1 MDKTNLT
8 QQIEMLQKQY
18 EELVLDYFDCNAA
31 WKVGC
36 RIREKALEQGYKIAA
51 AVTMN
56 RKRLFYMSVEGT
68 SPINEHWIHRKENTV
83 YTFYKSSYEMSLYMQ
98 LKADRIG
105 PRYGLEDKEY
115 AAAGGCVPVIVKGA
129 GFVGTVAVSGLSEE
143 EDHNLVVE
151 TLREFQKGL
160 L

>member
-1 MDKTNLT
+1 MEKAEL
-8 QQIEMLQKQY
+8 EQKIQELKVQY
-18 EELVLDYFDCNAA
+18 EELVLEYFDCDAA
-31 WKVGC
+31 WKIGC
-36 RIREKALEQGYKIAA
+36 RLREKALERGYKIAA
-51 AVTMN
+51 AVTLN

-68 SPINEHWIHRKENTV
+68 APINEHWIHRKENTV

-98 LKADRIG
+98 LKEDRIG

-115 AAAGGCVPVIVKGA
+115 AASGGCVPVIVKGV

-151 TLREFQKGL
+151 TLKEFQDGQL
-160 L
+160 